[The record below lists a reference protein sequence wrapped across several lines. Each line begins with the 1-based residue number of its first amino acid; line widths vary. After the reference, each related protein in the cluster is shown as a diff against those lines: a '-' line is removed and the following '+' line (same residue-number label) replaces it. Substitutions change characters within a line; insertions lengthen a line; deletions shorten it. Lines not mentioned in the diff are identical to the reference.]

1 MKRNKLLFPLIAVT
15 ALLIAVLVA
24 VPTVGYVQ
32 KEAVR
37 KQTEQKAQEAYR
49 AVDAYLTAF
58 YQNDAKGVLACMPEK
73 VVDASLQRSEQ
84 DKTAWQSEV
93 RDHLKGLH
101 AIYTDLKITM
111 TWSLQEV
118 IEPDKFRAESF
129 MEYFQRYGF
138 VPENLQLVKILQTE
152 DQDGRK
158 TEFSAT
164 YMAYQLDG
172 VWYVG
177 STNWKLWI
185 ESDFQP
191 NAFSEG
197 GGLAGTFLYM
207 VRRYHLTADGP
218 LTDWM
223 PPTALAKLL
232 ADYDATPEQ
241 YNAAIL
247 RRMKVLD
254 EKNRAAGI
262 WYHVDVDGEGFTQKL
277 KGKELQNMRDRYQQ
291 KFGLEVEDA
300 ASSEVYYYRG
310 TMTEKM
316 PSHFRLNMTTV
327 KIDGKWY
334 IDVTNLPWPQTDI
347 FSFEHIDG

>member
-32 KEAVR
+32 QETTR
-37 KQTEQKAQEAYR
+37 KQTEQMHQEAYG

-73 VVDASLQRSEQ
+73 VVDVSLQRSEQ

-93 RDHLKGLH
+93 RDHLKGQY
-101 AIYTDLKITM
+101 AIYTDLKITV
-111 TWSLQEV
+111 TWSMQEV

-129 MEYFQRYGF
+129 MEYFQYYGF
-138 VPENLQLVKILQTE
+138 VPENLQLVKILRTE
-152 DQDGRK
+152 DQGGRK

-164 YMAYQLDG
+164 YMAYQLEG

-177 STNWKLWI
+177 SPTWDLWPA
-185 ESDFQP
+185 SDFQP
-191 NAFSEG
+191 NTFSEG
-197 GGLAGTFLYM
+197 SGLAGRFVYRM
-207 VRRYHLTADGP
+207 RRYHLTADGP

-223 PPTALAKLL
+223 PPTALAQLL
-232 ADYDATPEQ
+232 AEYDATPEQ

-247 RRMKVLD
+247 RRLKALD
-254 EKNRAAGI
+254 EKNRAEGI
-262 WYHVDVDGEGFTQKL
+262 WYYVGADNDGYTNKL
-277 KGKELQNMRDRYQQ
+277 KGTALQTIRDKYQQ
-291 KFGLEVEDA
+291 KFGIEVEDA
-300 ASSEVYYYRG
+300 ALSQVYYYRG

-316 PSHFRLNMTTV
+316 PSLFILNMTSV
-327 KIDGKWY
+327 KIDGEWY

-347 FSFEHIDG
+347 FSFEHING